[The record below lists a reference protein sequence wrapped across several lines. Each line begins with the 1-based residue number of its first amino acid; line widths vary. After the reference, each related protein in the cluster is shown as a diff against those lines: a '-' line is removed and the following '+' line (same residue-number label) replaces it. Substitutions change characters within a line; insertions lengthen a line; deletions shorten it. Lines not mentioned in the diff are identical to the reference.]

1 MDVAT
6 CFTGLVDNQR
16 DSAMLRDAIQHL
28 PPVRMA
34 IPATTAFKG
43 VMEASEFPIALWPRR
58 FMEQEM
64 GAAILY
70 CQLGGEE
77 IDGPER
83 AEALKR
89 TFEYI
94 AEKLCDVVFV
104 FQVCESR
111 GSYTYT
117 YLVTLFSDGSHL
129 CQCRTLQVLGLC
141 CRHFWAAMIHSRRFR
156 FHVGLLHE
164 HWLAEKARGTPE
176 GDWPSAATPKWIAAD
191 RHGGAAAGTDG
202 FQGTAAA
209 CVGGGWK
216 AFVGSS
222 QTVQTVLLDL
232 REKGPTEQDKQVLY
246 ADVSKTLALTCSILS
261 DSFSPEAA
269 KALVNN
275 FYASVR
281 TQAQAQTGIGGVGEL
296 TAFVGNPNT
305 VRLPPR
311 AGNSRK
317 RGAAEGRGTRAGS
330 KRTATSGS

>member
-111 GSYTYT
+111 GSHTYT

-209 CVGGGWK
+209 CVGGG
-216 AFVGSS
+216 
-222 QTVQTVLLDL
+222 
-232 REKGPTEQDKQVLY
+232 
-246 ADVSKTLALTCSILS
+246 
-261 DSFSPEAA
+261 
-269 KALVNN
+269 
-275 FYASVR
+275 
-281 TQAQAQTGIGGVGEL
+281 
-296 TAFVGNPNT
+296 
-305 VRLPPR
+305 
-311 AGNSRK
+311 
-317 RGAAEGRGTRAGS
+317 
-330 KRTATSGS
+330 